1 MHCIGNCTRQ
11 HNGCRLNLQS
21 TPKKAVPAC
30 TPPKKA
36 VPAPLLVC
44 FLSSSL
50 SPSDCA
56 SDIKRRLW
64 RTCHYGESPECA
76 TARQRQLG
84 TKPRG
89 HRPLRTP
96 ITISVLELTKT
107 EVDEVSTK
115 RTCSGITVVSSFDLF
130 CTPGCKVEPAARQ
143 DHVCCGR
150 VFANVFLCFIW
161 VS

>member
-1 MHCIGNCTRQ
+1 MG
-11 HNGCRLNLQS
+11 RLASAVRLSRRWFGGRKVESTMSTQLQS
-21 TPKKAVPAC
+21 ISQTATLTLYVTVPVVTMRHRNVRTSAKVADSL
-30 TPPKKA
+30 PPNREDTGG
-36 VPAPLLVC
+36 VPRIP
-44 FLSSSL
+44 FQN
-50 SPSDCA
+50 P
-56 SDIKRRLW
+56 RLYI
-64 RTCHYGESPECA
+64 R
-76 TARQRQLG
+76 
-84 TKPRG
+84 
-89 HRPLRTP
+89 
-96 ITISVLELTKT
+96 VLELTKT